1 MVNTWLPSNDHFS
14 FGSGVVK
21 TLTKK
26 SKSDGTSVVCAS
38 FSIPNST
45 SGFGVIKENI
55 SPAFNLTKPPKISYS
70 SSSAMVLVIK
80 DSIGWLWA
88 APCPLQTTVA
98 ERGWSWDKFAPH
110 SYQENVGPMPSSPFP
125 GVIQAFQFGGAD
137 GVHKDSNNPSVPVPQ
152 SIHIEYIASVTPV
165 SAGTGNIRKFV
176 LTDINP
182 QAHTLKVGRVE
193 LLGGSRTPIK
203 YLGALPFGIQQ
214 NGPRNRLSSQP
225 YKGPL
230 VAGYQSG
237 VPWVILG
244 DNEKLRNL
252 LLFLKDSQTEFTT
265 RNAAET
271 GSAGIVGPWMHI
283 YLPAVWDCEQNGPI
297 DSWVWDGPD
306 GNPAWDGWQY
316 RIIDAM
322 GRTWAECYN
331 KPEISSENKILVS
344 QICTAFLDWLH
355 SWLLG
360 NTDKSGVPNNW
371 NPTGWSQGT
380 PLPSNRGLVP
390 KFTSTSNHDCC
401 LALKGAIFSGIAG
414 YNLVKTKYI
423 VHRCLSALLSGQVKN
438 YLTEPEMNG
447 AFTWRPENY
456 EVYGFEHGEIL
467 EALALAKQ
475 HPEFLVK

>member
-1 MVNTWLPSNDHFS
+1 MIYNVWLPGNEFYDYND
-14 FGSGVVK
+14 GVVFTQSYK
-21 TLTKK
+21 NVNSGPML
-26 SKSDGTSVVCAS
+26 CQS
-38 FSIPNST
+38 FTVPNAQA
-45 SGFGVIKENI
+45 GFGITHDQVNPPFAI
-55 SPAFNLTKPPKISYS
+55 TKPPKVCYS
-70 SSSAMVLVIK
+70 STAEFIFVIK
-80 DSIGWLWA
+80 DSAGWLWS
-88 APCPLQTTVA
+88 APCPAQTIPA
-98 ERGWSWDKFAPH
+98 ERGWSWDQFSLH
-110 SYQENVGPMPSSPFP
+110 SVQENNTAPPTMPAVGDVLS
-125 GVIQAFQFGGAD
+125 FQFSGGA
-137 GVHKDSNNPSVPVPQ
+137 GVHGDSNDVPQ
-152 SIHIEYIASVTPV
+152 TIDLFYISGRSPSIAS
-165 SAGTGNIRKFV
+165 TGDIRSVK
-176 LTDINP
+176 LTNKNGA
-182 QAHTLKVGRVE
+182 AHLWKVGRIE
-193 LLGGSRTPIK
+193 LVDGTRKPIK

-252 LLFLKDSQTEFTT
+252 LLFVEDSQTEFTT

-271 GSAGIVGPWMHI
+271 GSAGIVGPCMHI
-283 YLPAVWDCEQNGPI
+283 YLPALWDCEQNGPI

-331 KPEISSENKILVS
+331 KPKISSENKILVS

-355 SWLLG
+355 SWLLD

-414 YNLVKTKYI
+414 YDLVKTKYI